1 MVDLERNVQQTASD
15 EDLELGDNI
24 WETWQ
29 CYQVGYR
36 FSGFCVLAKEI
47 PAPRSYRQ
55 GFCTGKGSLGWCPE
69 WVGAASLLELL
80 CPNRVVLFV
89 VLSGESCLE
98 LGWFLFSYCYFYPLG
113 GVGFSKLSLY
123 FLQSGAQKNQCS
135 ALCEV
140 TRVSITNSSAA
151 GRDSSFWDQLQNLSA
166 GQRFLEESVTL
177 RVYSQPLT
185 LMGRIQGR
193 EYKCASI

>member
-1 MVDLERNVQQTASD
+1 M
-15 EDLELGDNI
+15 
-24 WETWQ
+24 
-29 CYQVGYR
+29 
-36 FSGFCVLAKEI
+36 
-47 PAPRSYRQ
+47 
-55 GFCTGKGSLGWCPE
+55 
-69 WVGAASLLELL
+69 GAASLLELL